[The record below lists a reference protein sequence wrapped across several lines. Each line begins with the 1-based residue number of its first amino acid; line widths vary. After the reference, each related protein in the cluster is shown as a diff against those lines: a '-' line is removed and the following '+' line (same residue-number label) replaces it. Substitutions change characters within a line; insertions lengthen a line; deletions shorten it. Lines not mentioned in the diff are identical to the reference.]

1 MLRTKAGIAAALA
14 LTLAVPGAAQAAAPK
29 KNAGYTGTTS
39 QGEVVSFVTSKSGKR
54 VIDLATALTYTCT
67 GEHDG
72 QAGSF
77 ILDTITVKS
86 GKFSSKQELHGTA
99 EESPV
104 QEGTGV
110 AKGTFKRKGRRVTGR
125 IRSQLTLRTGETCD
139 SGVVSFTATLT

>member
-29 KNAGYTGTTS
+29 KNADYTGTTS

-72 QAGSF
+72 QSGSF
-77 ILDTITVKS
+77 VLDKIAVKG

-99 EESPV
+99 EASPV
-104 QEGTGV
+104 QDGTGV

-139 SGVVSFTATLT
+139 SGVVTFTATLT